1 MNVTDNYKAK
11 YALTAIK
18 DLKGKGYA
26 GAAIIKENQA
36 AAISWIKDP
45 SRDALKV
52 VTVGS
57 NVPNGGTAMM
67 KEAVQASMDAGYGG
81 RLTLVSVNDM
91 ETVKFYWDKVGCV
104 DLKGGVF
111 NELELTVKAAKKF
124 MEKY

>member
-1 MNVTDNYKAK
+1 
-11 YALTAIK
+11 
-18 DLKGKGYA
+18 
-26 GAAIIKENQA
+26 
-36 AAISWIKDP
+36 
-45 SRDALKV
+45 
-52 VTVGS
+52 
-57 NVPNGGTAMM
+57 
-67 KEAVQASMDAGYGG
+67 MDAGYGG